1 MPLHHR
7 KHPRLPLI
15 PEIVFNVALVAF
27 LAMALG
33 FSFFELLPGGNRILV
48 VLTIVGLVPVAQSA
62 LSALWR
68 RELTI
73 DLLASIALVASFIAA
88 EWFSAAFIT
97 LMLAFAR
104 IFALW
109 TEARAKDVVSHLAR
123 YRPITVKLKRGDGI
137 VEVPVGEVRPGD
149 LAVIEAGERV
159 PVDGVVVSG
168 QASLN
173 EAMLTGESEL
183 VTKREGD
190 RVLTATLNE
199 SGSLLVR
206 VERVGKDSTLEKLI
220 GLVAEASRKKSR
232 VETVASRFTAWYI
245 AAMLLGSLALYAL
258 IGRPQLVLAVLLV
271 VCADDIAVAVPLSF
285 TAAIARAARR
295 GFLVKGA
302 PVFEALPTI
311 KTFLTD
317 KTGTLTLG
325 KPRVRRVVAFGH
337 TTEAELLRFVGIAEV
352 ESRHPVSVAIMAH
365 LAARG
370 VHAPAPD
377 EVDERPGAGM
387 IARHDGEEIVA
398 GKLQFLEARGVRVPE
413 HERAEFDAAKQ
424 AGLGITAVARG
435 KTLIGYVEVE
445 DAIRPAAHQLVA
457 RTRALGVRRWIM
469 LTGDNETVAGRVASE
484 LKLDGF
490 EANLTAQTKLDA
502 IERVKRS
509 GGGTL
514 AMIGDGVNDAAAL
527 ALADVSFA
535 MGAVGSDAAIEAAD
549 VALMHDNL
557 NRIPE
562 AMVLGRRTM
571 AIVRQI
577 FGLWALTN
585 AVGLVLVFA
594 GVLTPVGAAAYNFLT
609 DFLPILNALRVGVV
623 PIQPPHA

>member
-1 MPLHHR
+1 MRHRRHFHFPLTA
-7 KHPRLPLI
+7 
-15 PEIVFNVALVAF
+15 EIVFNVALAAL
-27 LAMALG
+27 LAAALA
-33 FSFFELLPGGNRILV
+33 FSFFRLLPGGSRALV
-48 VLTIVGLVPVAQSA
+48 VLTIVGLLPVARSA
-62 LSALWR
+62 LTALWR

-73 DLLASIALVASFIAA
+73 DLLAGIALVASLIAA

-123 YRPITVKLKRGDGI
+123 YRPVTVKLKRGDEI

-173 EAMLTGESEL
+173 EATLTGESEPT
-183 VTKREGD
+183 TKRVGD
-190 RVLTATLNE
+190 SVLTATLNE

-206 VERVGKDSTLEKLI
+206 VDRVGKESTLEKLI
-220 GLVAEASRKKSR
+220 SLVAEASRKKSHI
-232 VETVASRFTAWYI
+232 ETIASRFTAWYI
-245 AAMLLGSLALYAL
+245 AATLLGSLALYVF

-295 GFLVKGA
+295 GLLVKGA
-302 PVFEALPTI
+302 PVFEVLPTI

-317 KTGTLTLG
+317 KTGTLTTG

-337 TTEAELLRFVGIAEV
+337 ATEAELLRLLGIAEA
-352 ESRHPVSVAIMAH
+352 ESRHPISTAVMAY

-377 EVDERPGAGM
+377 DVDERPGEG
-387 IARHDGEEIVA
+387 IVARHGGEEIIA
-398 GKLQFLEARGVRVPE
+398 GKIHFLEARGVRLTE
-413 HERAEFDAAKQ
+413 RERAAFETAKAA
-424 AGLGITAVARG
+424 GFGITAVARA
-435 KTLIGYVEVE
+435 TTFVGYIEVE
-445 DAIRPAAHQLVA
+445 DAIRPAAHQVVA

-469 LTGDNETVAGRVASE
+469 LTGDNEVVAARVASE
-484 LKLDGF
+484 LQLDGY
-490 EANLTAQTKLDA
+490 EANLTPQAKLDA
-502 IERVKRS
+502 IERIKRS
-509 GGGTL
+509 DGGTL

-535 MGAVGSDAAIEAAD
+535 MGAVGSDTAIEAAD
-549 VALMHDNL
+549 VALIHDSL

-562 AMVLGRRTM
+562 AMVLGRKTM
-571 AIVRQI
+571 TIVRQI
-577 FGLWALTN
+577 FALWALTN
-585 AVGLVLVFA
+585 AVGLALVFA

-609 DFLPILNALRVGVV
+609 DFLPIANALRVGMAKA
-623 PIQPPHA
+623 QSPHA